1 MSRSKAEIEF
11 RNTIENRL
19 ETVGRMTAVGVS
31 LITLGLLLG
40 AVITSLANGWEAMKE
55 SIIWLTLF
63 WANIAAIAIGAIITA
78 IAGFLFDRIY
88 YG

>member
-1 MSRSKAEIEF
+1 MTRAKAEIEF
-11 RNTIENRL
+11 KKTIESRL
-19 ETVGRMTAVGVS
+19 EIIGRMTAVGMI

-40 AVITSLANGWEAMKE
+40 AVITSLASGWEAMKE

-63 WANIAAIAIGAIITA
+63 WANIAAIAVGAIITA

>member
-1 MSRSKAEIEF
+1 MTRAKAEIEF
-11 RNTIENRL
+11 KRTIENRL
-19 ETVGRMTAVGVS
+19 EIVGRMTAVGVS

-40 AVITSLANGWEAMKE
+40 AVITSLANGWDAMKE
-55 SIIWLTLF
+55 SIIWLILF
-63 WANIAAIAIGAIITA
+63 WSNIGAIAVGAIITA